1 MVPKSLFDSLVLAGF
16 DKATDACVLNL
27 HRLGWT
33 PDEIR
38 DAAEPLS
45 DRLKAACKVASRE
58 GLSEFLK
65 AVAAGVSAE
74 SALAVFCIPLI
85 AAGVR
90 VGSDHN
96 AARRE
101 AERLADEAVDRVMA
115 GATRDVCRNT
125 LGG

>member
-1 MVPKSLFDSLVLAGF
+1 MVPKSLFDTLVVAGF

-45 DRLKAACKVASRE
+45 DRLKAACKVATRE

-65 AVAAGVSAE
+65 AVAAGAGAE
-74 SALAVFCIPLI
+74 AALTVFCIPFL
-85 AAGVR
+85 AAGVQ
-90 VGSDHN
+90 VGSNHD
-96 AARRE
+96 AARRK
-101 AERLADEAVDRVMA
+101 AERLADEAVSRVMS
-115 GATRDVCRNT
+115 GAVRDVCRNT